1 VNFIDRLRAER
12 RDFANRLTVTGEL
25 RHKDLASRVKD
36 CINTLNGC
44 MGAARQTAPLMP
56 DMLEI
61 FKWWLQMFFKVTKMY
76 EVSPSDVDLPS
87 LVNELTRLTV
97 RH

>member
-1 VNFIDRLRAER
+1 
-12 RDFANRLTVTGEL
+12 
-25 RHKDLASRVKD
+25 
-36 CINTLNGC
+36 